1 MRFPSFSKNRILSGF
16 TLIELLIVIAI
27 IGILSSIVL
36 VSLSSAREKA
46 KATEFRQQT
55 ESLKAKVVELCDTR
69 ELPDAASVISGL
81 DEGILP
87 SGVSFLDGDMSGMS
101 CGPSGLATFTIE
113 LHSTKMTS
121 PCTATIRG
129 TGVTE
134 WNGC

>member
-46 KATEFRQQT
+46 KATEFRQQA
-55 ESLKAKVVELCDTR
+55 ESLKTKIVELCDTR
-69 ELPDAASVISGL
+69 ELPNAAAVVSGL
-81 DEGILP
+81 DEGALP
-87 SGVSFLDGDMSGMS
+87 SGISFSDGDMSGIS
-101 CGPSGLATFTIE
+101 CGPSELSTFTII
-113 LHSTKMTS
+113 LHSSKMTS